1 MYICNQYVYMYV
13 CVYAYIYIYI
23 YACPPPGTHISLF
36 SCKEENSFQGY
47 HIDTSETGA
56 KDICVVDIDK
66 DGDLDILGVNF
77 NSGGVF
83 KLENIDGINF
93 EKTNTHTEIGS
104 TIKICAVD
112 FDGDSLNSH
121 RFRRKFLEFSSI
133 STEFS
138 LISTE
143 IP

>member
-1 MYICNQYVYMYV
+1 MSKHHGKSIQYLYIPMKRCLVL
-13 CVYAYIYIYI
+13 ILI
-23 YACPPPGTHISLF
+23 ISLF

-47 HIDTSETGA
+47 HIDTCETGA

-112 FDGDSLNSH
+112 FDGDSLDSFIFNM
-121 RFRRKFLEFSSI
+121 
-133 STEFS
+133 
-138 LISTE
+138 
-143 IP
+143 